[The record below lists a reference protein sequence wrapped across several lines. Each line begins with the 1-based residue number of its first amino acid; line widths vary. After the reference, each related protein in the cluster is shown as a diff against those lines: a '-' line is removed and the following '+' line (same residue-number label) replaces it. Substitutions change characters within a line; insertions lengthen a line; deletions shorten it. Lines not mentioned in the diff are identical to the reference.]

1 MPTARVPVI
10 RAGICAAAGILRR
23 DTQSPGRRKRDKLE
37 RTYAKGV
44 GSFSYCRKFYITG
57 RIFFFDIEYIL
68 KLKEYS
74 YANHN
79 ISMEGKS

>member
-1 MPTARVPVI
+1 MYIYMILSAAI
-10 RAGICAAAGILRR
+10 LAAGVIL
-23 DTQSPGRRKRDKLE
+23 TVRKKDKLE
-37 RTYAKGV
+37 RTYAKSV

-57 RIFFFDIEYIL
+57 RNFFFDIEYIL